1 MESEQNV
8 VEFYVLCNKLKN
20 VIRSG
25 WKLWN
30 VERERVESVAEHVYG
45 AQMLAIAMW
54 SEFKYDIDLKK
65 VLFMLAVHELEE
77 IVIGDLTPFE
87 INRETKQQRGHSAV
101 EKILENLT
109 TKQEI
114 QNLIFEF
121 DNRKTKEAVFA
132 YQCDKLEADLQCK
145 LYDEENC
152 VNLMAQ
158 ENNIALEEAN
168 VKKLLKEENNS
179 WSRMWLRFGQQFSFY
194 DDNFMKVSKYAMN
207 NKINKSKLYNHK
219 GQGGDAFAARSI

>member
-45 AQMLAIAMW
+45 AQTLAIAMW

-207 NKINKSKLYNHK
+207 NKINKSKL
-219 GQGGDAFAARSI
+219 

>member
-1 MESEQNV
+1 MKSEQNV

-87 INRETKQQRGHSAV
+87 INRETKQQRGRSAV

-121 DNRKTKEAVFA
+121 DNRKTREAVFA

-158 ENNIALEEAN
+158 ENNIALEEEN
-168 VKKLLKEENNS
+168 VKKLLAEENNS
-179 WSRMWLRFGQQFSFY
+179 WSRMWLRFGQQFYCY

-207 NKINKSKLYNHK
+207 NKINKSKL
-219 GQGGDAFAARSI
+219 

>member
-1 MESEQNV
+1 MKSEQNV

-158 ENNIALEEAN
+158 ENNIALEEEN
-168 VKKLLKEENNS
+168 VKKLLAEENNS
-179 WSRMWLRFGQQFSFY
+179 WSRMWLRFGQQFSCY

-207 NKINKSKLYNHK
+207 NKINKSKL
-219 GQGGDAFAARSI
+219 

>member
-8 VEFYVLCNKLKN
+8 VEFFVLCNKLKN

-54 SEFKYDIDLKK
+54 SEFKYNIDLKK

-207 NKINKSKLYNHK
+207 NKINKSKL
-219 GQGGDAFAARSI
+219 

>member
-1 MESEQNV
+1 MKSEQNV

-45 AQMLAIAMW
+45 AQMIAIAMW

-207 NKINKSKLYNHK
+207 NKINKSKL
-219 GQGGDAFAARSI
+219 

>member
-87 INRETKQQRGHSAV
+87 INRETKQQRGRSAV

-152 VNLMAQ
+152 VNLTAQ

-207 NKINKSKLYNHK
+207 NKINKSEL
-219 GQGGDAFAARSI
+219 

>member
-1 MESEQNV
+1 
-8 VEFYVLCNKLKN
+8 
-20 VIRSG
+20 
-25 WKLWN
+25 
-30 VERERVESVAEHVYG
+30 
-45 AQMLAIAMW
+45 
-54 SEFKYDIDLKK
+54 
-65 VLFMLAVHELEE
+65 MLAVHELEE

-194 DDNFMKVSKYAMN
+194 DDNFMKVSKYVMN
-207 NKINKSKLYNHK
+207 NKINKSKL
-219 GQGGDAFAARSI
+219 

>member
-1 MESEQNV
+1 MKSEQNV

-158 ENNIALEEAN
+158 ENNIALEEEN
-168 VKKLLKEENNS
+168 VKKLLEEENNS

-207 NKINKSKLYNHK
+207 NKINKSKL
-219 GQGGDAFAARSI
+219 

>member
-207 NKINKSKLYNHK
+207 NKINKSKL
-219 GQGGDAFAARSI
+219 

>member
-87 INRETKQQRGHSAV
+87 INRETKQLRGHSAV

-194 DDNFMKVSKYAMN
+194 DDNFLKVSKYAMN
-207 NKINKSKLYNHK
+207 NKINKSKL
-219 GQGGDAFAARSI
+219 

>member
-54 SEFKYDIDLKK
+54 SEFKYNIDLKK

-109 TKQEI
+109 TKPEI

-207 NKINKSKLYNHK
+207 NKINKSKL
-219 GQGGDAFAARSI
+219 

>member
-54 SEFKYDIDLKK
+54 SEFKYNIDLKK

-207 NKINKSKLYNHK
+207 NKINKSKL
-219 GQGGDAFAARSI
+219 

>member
-152 VNLMAQ
+152 VSLMAQ

-179 WSRMWLRFGQQFSFY
+179 WSRMWLRFGQQFYFY

-207 NKINKSKLYNHK
+207 NKINKSKL
-219 GQGGDAFAARSI
+219 

>member
-179 WSRMWLRFGQQFSFY
+179 WSRMWLRFGQQLSFY

-207 NKINKSKLYNHK
+207 NKINKSKL
-219 GQGGDAFAARSI
+219 

>member
-45 AQMLAIAMW
+45 VQMLAIAMW

-77 IVIGDLTPFE
+77 IVIGDITPFE

-114 QNLIFEF
+114 QNLIFEL

-158 ENNIALEEAN
+158 ANNIALEEEN
-168 VKKLLKEENNS
+168 VKKLLAEENNS
-179 WSRMWLRFGQQFSFY
+179 WSRMWLRFGQQFYCY

-207 NKINKSKLYNHK
+207 NKINKSKL
-219 GQGGDAFAARSI
+219 

>member
-87 INRETKQQRGHSAV
+87 INRKTKQQRGHSAV

-207 NKINKSKLYNHK
+207 NKINKSKL
-219 GQGGDAFAARSI
+219 

>member
-65 VLFMLAVHELEE
+65 VLFMLAAHELEE

-207 NKINKSKLYNHK
+207 NKINKSKL
-219 GQGGDAFAARSI
+219 

>member
-30 VERERVESVAEHVYG
+30 VERERVESIAEHVYG

-179 WSRMWLRFGQQFSFY
+179 WSRMWLRFGQQFYCY

-207 NKINKSKLYNHK
+207 NKINKSKL
-219 GQGGDAFAARSI
+219 

>member
-121 DNRKTKEAVFA
+121 DNRKTKESVFA

-194 DDNFMKVSKYAMN
+194 DDNFLKVSKYAMN
-207 NKINKSKLYNHK
+207 NKINKSKL
-219 GQGGDAFAARSI
+219 

>member
-194 DDNFMKVSKYAMN
+194 DDNFMKVSKYAMD
-207 NKINKSKLYNHK
+207 NKINKSKL
-219 GQGGDAFAARSI
+219 

>member
-109 TKQEI
+109 TKPEI

-207 NKINKSKLYNHK
+207 NKINKSKL
-219 GQGGDAFAARSI
+219 

>member
-30 VERERVESVAEHVYG
+30 VERERVESIAEHVYG

-207 NKINKSKLYNHK
+207 NKINKSKL
-219 GQGGDAFAARSI
+219 

>member
-158 ENNIALEEAN
+158 ANNIALEEEN

-207 NKINKSKLYNHK
+207 NKINKSKL
-219 GQGGDAFAARSI
+219 

>member
-194 DDNFMKVSKYAMN
+194 DDNFLKVSKYAMN
-207 NKINKSKLYNHK
+207 NKINKSKL
-219 GQGGDAFAARSI
+219 

>member
-158 ENNIALEEAN
+158 ENNIAL
-168 VKKLLKEENNS
+168 
-179 WSRMWLRFGQQFSFY
+179 
-194 DDNFMKVSKYAMN
+194 
-207 NKINKSKLYNHK
+207 
-219 GQGGDAFAARSI
+219 

>member
-87 INRETKQQRGHSAV
+87 INRETKQQRGRSAV

-121 DNRKTKEAVFA
+121 DNRKTREAVFA

-179 WSRMWLRFGQQFSFY
+179 WSRMWLRFGQQFYCY

-207 NKINKSKLYNHK
+207 NKINKSKL
-219 GQGGDAFAARSI
+219 

>member
-20 VIRSG
+20 VIRRG

-121 DNRKTKEAVFA
+121 DSRKTKEAVFA

-207 NKINKSKLYNHK
+207 NKINKSKL
-219 GQGGDAFAARSI
+219 

>member
-1 MESEQNV
+1 MKSEQNV

-30 VERERVESVAEHVYG
+30 VECERVESVAEHVYG

-158 ENNIALEEAN
+158 ENNIALEEEN
-168 VKKLLKEENNS
+168 VKKLLAEENNS

-207 NKINKSKLYNHK
+207 NKINKSKL
-219 GQGGDAFAARSI
+219 